1 LHQPGAATAIAVTP
15 GHVVLHA
22 RRSRLLSLDPRDGG
36 VRWDVPIGAWPRA
49 IEVDG
54 GQCLVLPQDR
64 DLLVCLDLA
73 TGGERWR
80 AEVPRLT
87 GHLALLGD
95 AVLTGGWRGYTP
107 LRIFDRSSG
116 ALCWAESHPTET
128 VLPAMTGAGL
138 LVGATGGR
146 SVRVISVPGGEEIAG
161 WALPEP
167 LRAADTG
174 PAAFVAAGPD
184 RFLLRCG
191 PRTVWEIRP
200 TSGDGGVL
208 FQHDTDLADDGIS
221 VAGGEV
227 WVRERLGGQVAVGPP
242 PRRVSP
248 AAACARGVVRV
259 GQGTVVATRRPGILL
274 LTGPDGA
281 VLARAAVDQ
290 QITAV
295 YGLDPD
301 TVLVLGKGEVTA
313 VATPPACPLG
323 GM

>member
-1 LHQPGAATAIAVTP
+1 M
-15 GHVVLHA
+15 
-22 RRSRLLSLDPRDGG
+22 
-36 VRWDVPIGAWPRA
+36 RWDVPIGAWPRA
-49 IEVDG
+49 IVVDA
-54 GQCLVLPQDR
+54 GQCLLLPQDR
-64 DLLVCLDLA
+64 DVLVCLDLA
-73 TGGERWR
+73 TGAERWQ
-80 AEVPRLT
+80 AEVPRFT
-87 GHLALLGD
+87 GHLVVLGD
-95 AVLTGGWRGYTP
+95 TVLTGGWRGYTP
-107 LRIFDRSSG
+107 LRIFDRTSG
-116 ALCWAESHPTET
+116 ALRWADAHPTET
-128 VLPAMTGAGL
+128 VPPTMTDAGL
-138 LVGATGGR
+138 LIGATGGR
-146 SVRVISVPGGEEIAG
+146 SVRAISVPGGEELAA

-174 PAAFVAAGPD
+174 PGAFVPAGPG

-200 TSGDGGVL
+200 ASGDGGVL

-227 WVRERLGGQVAVGPP
+227 WVRERLGGQVALGPP

-248 AAACARGVVRV
+248 AVACAHGVVRV
-259 GQGTVVATRRPGILL
+259 GQGTVVATRRPGVLL

-281 VLARAAVDQ
+281 VRERAAVDQ

-313 VATPPACPLG
+313 VAIDRSRLSARSS
-323 GM
+323 